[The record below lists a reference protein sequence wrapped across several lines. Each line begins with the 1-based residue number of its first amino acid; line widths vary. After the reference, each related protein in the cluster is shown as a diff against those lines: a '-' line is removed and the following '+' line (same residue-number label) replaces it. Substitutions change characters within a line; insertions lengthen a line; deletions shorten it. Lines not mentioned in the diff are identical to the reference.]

1 MNCSSVN
8 SSGRSSPAPVDGAE
22 LATGVAEA
30 AGSATGVATGLVI
43 GTVAL
48 ALETGEAETTG
59 KAELAGVEGVVL
71 EPEPKRGGP
80 GTV

>member
-1 MNCSSVN
+1 MNCSRVN
-8 SSGRSSPAPVDGAE
+8 SSGRLSPEPMEGTAVAE
-22 LATGVAEA
+22 ALATGA
-30 AGSATGVATGLVI
+30 ARGVAI

-48 ALETGEAETTG
+48 ALEMGEAETTG
-59 KAELAGVEGVVL
+59 EAEPEGVEELEEVVL